1 MDPIINF
8 LSLNV
13 GMSASLAGLPVII
26 QAEQLDII
34 FLQEVRVT
42 SEQIEHLLRGFRAVV
57 NIDESQ
63 PSKPGT
69 AIVWRETIP
78 ISDVCPIVPCRLQVA
93 SLGSYKLL
101 NIYAPSGSDRRHDR
115 AVFFGQDVFQALQ
128 IDTQSQWVLGGD
140 FNCVL
145 EACDIEGGVGF
156 AQKNCPALKDLVQV
170 GGFVDIFRAK
180 FPRKYEYTFYRA
192 SCASSRLD
200 RFYSSAS
207 LMDSVLSVCHI
218 ASLSDHCGTE
228 FRIQVNISKIVL
240 PKQERR
246 TYWKLNCAILNEE
259 DFLPSFKLFWENIVK
274 DRKNFQDIAEWW
286 DKLAKPEIKDFC
298 IGFSI
303 QRKLREE
310 RAYQ

>member
-1 MDPIINF
+1 MESTINF
-8 LSLNV
+8 FSLNV

-145 EACDIEGGVGF
+145 ETCDI
-156 AQKNCPALKDLVQV
+156 
-170 GGFVDIFRAK
+170 
-180 FPRKYEYTFYRA
+180 
-192 SCASSRLD
+192 
-200 RFYSSAS
+200 
-207 LMDSVLSVCHI
+207 
-218 ASLSDHCGTE
+218 
-228 FRIQVNISKIVL
+228 
-240 PKQERR
+240 
-246 TYWKLNCAILNEE
+246 
-259 DFLPSFKLFWENIVK
+259 
-274 DRKNFQDIAEWW
+274 
-286 DKLAKPEIKDFC
+286 
-298 IGFSI
+298 
-303 QRKLREE
+303 
-310 RAYQ
+310 